1 MGLGLKASHYLE
13 RVGWVSSR
21 AISFCAGVSSF
32 VLTLGGFVLLR
43 NLDEQIAA
51 SLGIGLFA
59 LLIVWVAAEK
69 PNSGHA
75 RAVSALIDRLLAV
88 ESGDLSTPA
97 PPALREEMPRLAHA
111 VDGLFEQ
118 VRSNIDN
125 VQRIAMYDAVTGLP
139 NRLHFKREADRILKM
154 EDKEAP
160 ALLFIDLDRFKEV
173 NDTLGHAHGDEVL
186 IMVADRLRGVTAEIG
201 ALGGTWQPLL
211 ARLAGDEFTMM
222 IPAPDG
228 DAARHAA
235 QRVLAVLTD
244 RFDHAG
250 QAISLGASIGIAL
263 HPSHGAELTD
273 LMKAADMA
281 MYRAKALGGGEVF
294 TFNAEL
300 ASAFEQKSRTERALR
315 EAVAQGQ
322 FELVYQ
328 PQICAR
334 TGSVVAVEALL
345 RWNHPTEGLRLP
357 DSFIPVAEDTKLIVA
372 VGEWVVEAAVETL
385 KAWQAAGMTQRLT
398 INVSPSQIERSDF
411 FEHFRECL
419 ETSGVSPSLVELE
432 LTETVVM
439 QCDEL
444 IVAEL
449 NALRALGVSIAI
461 DDFGAGYSNLSRM
474 KDVPLDKVKLDRSL
488 IHDVDSSDSART
500 IVSAVIHLIHG
511 LGCEVVAEGVERREQ
526 FAVLRMIGCDTI
538 QGYAFA
544 RPMTENE
551 LRLWVAQSSEDR
563 LALIA

>member
-1 MGLGLKASHYLE
+1 MSLKVSHYWD
-13 RVGWVSSR
+13 RVEWLSSR
-21 AISFCAGVSSF
+21 AISFCAGISSF

-43 NLDEQIAA
+43 NFDQQIAA
-51 SLGIGLFA
+51 SIGIGFFA
-59 LLIVWVAAEK
+59 LLVVWVAAEK
-69 PNSGHA
+69 PNTGHA

-88 ESGDLSTPA
+88 ETGDLSSPA
-97 PPALREEMPRLAHA
+97 PPVLREEMPRLAHA

-125 VQRIAMYDAVTGLP
+125 VQRIAMYDPVTNLP
-139 NRLHFKREADRILKM
+139 NRLHFKREADRILKLQDG
-154 EDKEAP
+154 EPA

-186 IMVADRLRGVTAEIG
+186 IMVADRLRAVAAQVGSDSSH
-201 ALGGTWQPLL
+201 WQPLL

-222 IPAPDG
+222 VPARDG
-228 DAARHAA
+228 DSARVSA
-235 QRVLAVLTD
+235 QRVLAALTD
-244 RFDHAG
+244 RFDHMG
-250 QAISLGASIGIAL
+250 QTINLGASVGIAL
-263 HPSHGAELTD
+263 HPLHGIELTD

-300 ASAFEQKSRTERALR
+300 ALAFEEKSRTERALR
-315 EAVAQGQ
+315 DAVAKKE

-334 TGSVVAVEALL
+334 SGNVVAVEALL
-345 RWNHPTEGLRLP
+345 RWNHPTEGLRMP

-372 VGEWVVEAAVETL
+372 VGQWVVEAAMETL
-385 KAWQAAGMTQRLT
+385 KAWHAAGMTQRLT
-398 INVSPSQIERSDF
+398 INVSASQIERSDF

-419 ETSGVSPSLVELE
+419 DRSGVPPTMVELE
-432 LTETVVM
+432 LTETMVL
-439 QCDEL
+439 QCDDL
-444 IVAEL
+444 IASDLES
-449 NALRALGVSIAI
+449 LRALGVSIAI

-474 KDVPLDKVKLDRSL
+474 KNVPLDRVKLDRSL
-488 IHDVDSSDSART
+488 IHDVDACENGRT
-500 IVSAVIHLIHG
+500 IVSAVIHMIHG

-526 FAVLRMIGCDTI
+526 LAVLRMIGCDTI

-544 RPMTENE
+544 MPMNERE
-551 LRLWVAQSSEDR
+551 LRAWIAQSSEER

>member
-1 MGLGLKASHYLE
+1 MSLKVSHYWD
-13 RVGWVSSR
+13 RVEWLSSR
-21 AISFCAGVSSF
+21 AISFCAGISSF

-43 NLDEQIAA
+43 NFDQQIAA
-51 SLGIGLFA
+51 SIGIGFFA
-59 LLIVWVAAEK
+59 LLVVWVAAEK
-69 PNSGHA
+69 PNTGHA

-88 ESGDLSTPA
+88 ETGDLSSPA
-97 PPALREEMPRLAHA
+97 PPVLREEMPRLAHA

-125 VQRIAMYDAVTGLP
+125 VQRIAMYDPVTNLP
-139 NRLHFKREADRILKM
+139 NRLHFKREADRILKLQDG
-154 EDKEAP
+154 EPA

-186 IMVADRLRGVTAEIG
+186 IMVADRLRAVAAQVGSDSSH
-201 ALGGTWQPLL
+201 WQPLL

-222 IPAPDG
+222 VPARDG
-228 DAARHAA
+228 DSARASA
-235 QRVLAVLTD
+235 QRVLAALTD
-244 RFDHAG
+244 RFEHMG
-250 QAISLGASIGIAL
+250 QTINLGASVGIAL
-263 HPSHGAELTD
+263 HPLHGIELTD

-300 ASAFEQKSRTERALR
+300 ALAFEEKSRTERALR
-315 EAVAQGQ
+315 DAVAKKE

-334 TGSVVAVEALL
+334 SGNVVAVEALL
-345 RWNHPTEGLRLP
+345 RWNHPTEGLRMP

-372 VGEWVVEAAVETL
+372 VGQWVVEAAMETL
-385 KAWQAAGMTQRLT
+385 KAWHAAGMTQRLT
-398 INVSPSQIERSDF
+398 INVSASQIERSDF

-419 ETSGVSPSLVELE
+419 DRSGVPPTMVELE
-432 LTETVVM
+432 LTETMVL
-439 QCDEL
+439 QCDDL
-444 IVAEL
+444 IASDLES
-449 NALRALGVSIAI
+449 LRALGVSIAI

-474 KDVPLDKVKLDRSL
+474 KNVPLDRVKLDRSL
-488 IHDVDSSDSART
+488 IHDVDACENGRT
-500 IVSAVIHLIHG
+500 IVSAVIHMIHG

-526 FAVLRMIGCDTI
+526 LAVLRMIGCDTI

-544 RPMTENE
+544 MPMNERE
-551 LRLWVAQSSEDR
+551 LRAWIAQSSEER